1 MTRALWAAGVLMLG
15 CMPPLHSIAGSACN
29 ADHPCPS
36 PFVCNSAS
44 ICVEGAGAGGGAG
57 GGGVVVAFKDDF
69 EAGVANWDSPI
80 GSRTQPSMVQKN
92 GGMSSMRTTAPESA
106 SSIRIETLHDVI
118 LVGTG
123 RYCARAFVRNGMA
136 APAAIRMQL
145 RTYGGAAGT
154 TLLDQSDLAAPGA
167 AATSPAGFTSIEAE
181 LDVDASTAQKVSVL
195 VECGSPSPAEIFVDD
210 VLVERR
216 ADACP

>member
-1 MTRALWAAGVLMLG
+1 MTRALWTVGVLMLG

-36 PFVCNSAS
+36 PFVCNSANV
-44 ICVEGAGAGGGAG
+44 CVEGAGAGGGG
-57 GGGVVVAFKDDF
+57 GGAVVVAFKDDF
-69 EAGVANWDSPI
+69 EAGVANWDSPV
-80 GSRTQPSMVQKN
+80 GSRTQASMVQKN

-106 SSIRIETLHDVI
+106 TSIRLETLRDVV
-118 LVGTG
+118 LAGTG

-145 RTYGGAAGT
+145 RTYGGAAGM
-154 TLLDQSDLAAPGA
+154 TLLAQSDLAAPGA
-167 AATSPAGFTSIEAE
+167 SATSPTSFSLVKAE
-181 LDVDASTAQKVSVL
+181 LDVDATTAQVVTVL
-195 VECGSPSPAEIFVDD
+195 IECGSPSPAEIFVDD

-216 ADACP
+216 SGSCD